1 MSYKD
6 AIAEAMAS
14 APADQVIL
22 DTIELYHPAFTD
34 ELQLPTAIRLVKDYK
49 DYSLRLEADA
59 ILDAGTYVQFLACS
73 FDVVL
78 PEVAE
83 ENNPTLQLS
92 VGNVSR
98 EITAQMEKTRNSLIP
113 IKVTYRPYLASDPT
127 GPQLDPPIVME
138 LSNVD
143 IDVFVATGT
152 CSLTDIHNKAFP
164 SAKYTTDRFPGLK
177 R

>member
-22 DTIELYHPAFTD
+22 DTIELYHPAFVD
-34 ELQLPTAIRLVKDYK
+34 ELGRPTAIRLVKDYQ
-49 DYSLRLEADA
+49 DYNLKLESSA
-59 ILDAGTYVQFLACS
+59 IINPSTYVTFIACS

-78 PEVAE
+78 PEFAE
-83 ENNPTLQLS
+83 DGNPSLQLS

-98 EITAQMEKTRNSLIP
+98 QITTHMEQARQSLIP
-113 IKVTYRPYLASDPT
+113 ITVTYRPYLASDTT

-138 LSNVD
+138 LSDVD
-143 IDVFVATGT
+143 VDVFQATGT
-152 CSLTDIHNKAFP
+152 CKLKDIHNQAFP
-164 SAKYTTDRFPGLK
+164 REKYTLSRFPGL
-177 R
+177 RR